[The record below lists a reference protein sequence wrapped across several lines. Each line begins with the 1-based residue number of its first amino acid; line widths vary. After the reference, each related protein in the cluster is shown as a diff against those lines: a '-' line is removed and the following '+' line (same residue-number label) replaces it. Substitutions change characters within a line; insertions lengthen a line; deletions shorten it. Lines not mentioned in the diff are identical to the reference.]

1 MVEGWW
7 EIGGAYW
14 NIDGVKMMMVV
25 GGWRIPEGLW
35 KDGGE
40 DDGWEGGEDEGE
52 GYWNID
58 GVKIVMIVGNWR
70 IMEG

>member
-7 EIGGAYW
+7 KNGGAYW

-35 KDGGE
+35 KVGGE
-40 DDGWEGGEDEGE
+40 DAGRKGGEDEGE

-58 GVKIVMIVGNWR
+58 GVKMVMIVGD
-70 IMEG
+70 